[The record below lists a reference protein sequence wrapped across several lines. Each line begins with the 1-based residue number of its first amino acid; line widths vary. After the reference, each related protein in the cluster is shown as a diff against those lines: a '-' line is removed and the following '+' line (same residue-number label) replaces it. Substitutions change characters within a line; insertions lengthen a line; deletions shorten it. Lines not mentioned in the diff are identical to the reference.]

1 MNDLGENMNFRFGQP
16 ELKGKYDVAVVGGG
30 VAGVAAAL
38 AAAREGASVV
48 LLEKLAALGG
58 LGTVGLINWYEPLCD
73 GKGRKIIGGICE
85 EMLLESI
92 KYGGDDLAQDWKETG
107 ASEQG
112 NMKKRRYVTHYSPTA
127 FAVAL
132 LGMLKDAGV
141 TVRFD
146 TLATYPQ
153 GEGGH
158 IDGILCE
165 TKSGC
170 EYFECKVIIDAS
182 GDADVFHRF
191 GCECLTGKNF
201 MSYTSHYLD
210 FASKD
215 DLKLATVRKWT
226 LTGATMT
233 GGNQPEDVPLLEGV
247 TSDDV
252 NTYLIAGQTMLL
264 DKLKTMDRNA
274 GEFVSIP
281 MMAQFRTT
289 RHIVGEYT
297 LTEDDI
303 YRHFDDSIGTFGD
316 FRPSRR
322 GQWYEV
328 PYRTLYSVGCDNLL
342 AAGRV
347 ISSEGEAWKAT
358 RVIPV
363 CCLTGEAAGRAA
375 AIAAADGV
383 GVADVDVAKL
393 RRKMADNKNI
403 VDYEEI

>member
-1 MNDLGENMNFRFGQP
+1 MNYKFGTP
-16 ELKGKYDVAVVGGG
+16 ELKGSYDVAVIGGG

-58 LGTVGLINWYEPLCD
+58 LGTVGLINWYEPLDD
-73 GKGRKIIGGICE
+73 GRGKKVIGGICE
-85 EMLLESI
+85 EMLYESI
-92 KYGGDDLAQDWKETG
+92 KYGGDDLARDWRENRR
-107 ASEQG
+107 SEEG
-112 NMKKRRYVTHYSPTA
+112 KRRYVTHFSPTA
-127 FAVAL
+127 FAVAM
-132 LGMLKDAGV
+132 LGMLVDAGV

-153 GEGGH
+153 GEAGH
-158 IDGILCE
+158 IDGILAE

-170 EYFECKVIIDAS
+170 EYFECKMIIDAS
-182 GDADVFHRF
+182 GDADVFHRA
-191 GCECLTGKNF
+191 GCECECGQNY

-210 FASKD
+210 FEKKD
-215 DLKLATVRKWT
+215 ELKLMTVRKWT

-233 GGNQPEDVPLLEGV
+233 GNNQPEGVPLLEGV

-252 NTYLIAGQTMLL
+252 NTYLIEGQKMLL
-264 DKLKTMDRNA
+264 DKMKTMDRHA

-289 RHIVGEYT
+289 RHVVAEYN
-297 LTEDDI
+297 LCEEDV
-303 YRHFDDSIGTFGD
+303 YRHFDDSIGVFGD
-316 FRPSRR
+316 FRVPRR
-322 GQWYEV
+322 GQWYEI
-328 PYRTLYSVGCDNLL
+328 PYRTLYSPSCDNLL

-347 ISSEGEAWKAT
+347 IGATGEAWKAT

-375 AIAAADGV
+375 VIAIRDGV
-383 GVADVDVAKL
+383 SVQKVDVEKL
-393 RRKMADNKNI
+393 RRNMVDNGNI
-403 VDYEEI
+403 VDYVEE

>member
-1 MNDLGENMNFRFGQP
+1 MNFNFGNP
-16 ELKGKYDVAVVGGG
+16 EHKGSYDVVVVGGG

-58 LGTVGLINWYEPLCD
+58 LGTVGLINWYEPLCN

-85 EMLLESI
+85 EMLYESI
-92 KYGGDDLAQDWKETG
+92 KYGGDDLPRDWREKGESTPE
-107 ASEQG
+107 A
-112 NMKKRRYVTHYSPTA
+112 RRYTTHYSPYA
-127 FAVAL
+127 FAVAMT
-132 LGMLKDAGV
+132 GMLLDAGV
-141 TVRFD
+141 TIRFD

-153 GEGGH
+153 GKEGH

-170 EYFECKVIIDAS
+170 EYFECKTIIDAS
-182 GDADVFHRF
+182 GDADVFYRF
-191 GCECLTGKNF
+191 GCECETGKNF

-210 FASKD
+210 FANKD
-215 DLKLATVRKWT
+215 SLRLGTVRKWT

-233 GGNQPEDVPLLEGV
+233 GNNQPEGVPLLEGV

-252 NTYLIAGQTMLL
+252 NTYLIEGQKMLL
-264 DKLKTMDRNA
+264 EKMKTLDRRG

-289 RHIVGEYT
+289 RHIVAEYN
-297 LTEDDI
+297 LEESDM
-303 YRHFDDSIGTFGD
+303 YKHFDDSIGTFGD
-316 FRPSRR
+316 FRVPRR

-328 PYRTLYSVGCDNLL
+328 PYRTLYSRSCDNMLS
-342 AAGRV
+342 AGR
-347 ISSEGEAWKAT
+347 IIGSRGEAWKAT

-375 AIAAADGV
+375 AMMAKEGIRV
-383 GVADVDVAKL
+383 YDVDVNILRAK
-393 RRKMADNKNI
+393 MTENKNI
-403 VDYEEI
+403 VDYVEE